1 MSTDKISVLLNW
13 HATLT
18 TCPSLSPKP
27 KVAIL
32 EPNDPSD
39 VTELIGSGRADL
51 DAKVP
56 MIHTLAGKARGF
68 PIMSIGTLMDEPFTG
83 VIYLEGSGITSDFRS
98 LKGKRIGYVGEFGKI
113 QIDELTKYYG
123 MTSSDYTAVR
133 CGMNVS
139 KGIIE
144 GTIDAGIGL
153 ENIQQVELEEW
164 CKANNRPASDVKMLR
179 IDELAELGCC
189 CFCSILYIVR
199 ISLLFAG
206 RLNTQLMVL
215 SRLDSQPKWQCYC
228 CDFCDVDQANEDWLN
243 AHPKEAGAFMRAVKA
258 GADDMFA
265 DPRGGWAEYCK
276 VKPAMNTPLNRLMFD
291 RSFNYMSQDLC
302 NVSRD
307 WNKVTNYSKRLGI
320 VPTDFVANYTNEFVQ
335 WEVAPEGGEAEGLA
349 KQQEMKALQAHVAQH
364 GGVLQATVA

>member
-1 MSTDKISVLLNW
+1 MPMSFSNLAVLPTNIL
-13 HATLT
+13 HT
-18 TCPSLSPKP
+18 SLFAGYFAKEGI

-32 EPNDPSD
+32 EPNDTSD
-39 VTELIGSGRADL
+39 VTELIGSGKADL
-51 DAKVP
+51 GCKA

-68 PIMSIGTLMDEPFTG
+68 PIKSIGTLMDEPFTG
-83 VIYLEGSGITSDFRS
+83 VIYLEGSGITSDFKS

-123 MTSSDYTAVR
+123 MTSEDYTAVR

-189 CFCSILYIVR
+189 CFCSILYI
-199 ISLLFAG
+199 
-206 RLNTQLMVL
+206 
-215 SRLDSQPKWQCYC
+215 
-228 CDFCDVDQANEDWLN
+228 ANEDWLK

-265 DPRGGWAEYCK
+265 DPRASWAEYCK
-276 VKPAMNTPLNRLMFD
+276 VKPVMNTPLNRLMFD
-291 RSFNYMSQDLC
+291 RSFNYMSQDLS

-307 WNKVTNYSKRLGI
+307 WNKVTNYSKRLEI
-320 VPTDFVANYTNEFVQ
+320 VPADFVANYTNEFVQ

-349 KQQEMKALQAHVAQH
+349 KQQEIKALQAHVAQH

>member
-13 HATLT
+13 HATPYHL
-18 TCPSLSPKP
+18 PIFVAQSKGYFAKEGI

-51 DAKVP
+51 GCKA

-68 PIMSIGTLMDEPFTG
+68 PIKSIGTLMDEPFTG

-123 MTSSDYTAVR
+123 MTSDDYTAVR

-153 ENIQQVELEEW
+153 ENIQQVERNG
-164 CKANNRPASDVKMLR
+164 ASPTVAQPATSR
-179 IDELAELGCC
+179 CYELTSWPSSAAVASARSCTLCVAVSC
-189 CFCSILYIVR
+189 L
-199 ISLLFAG
+199 AG
-206 RLNTQLMVL
+206 QLDTQ
-215 SRLDSQPKWQCYC
+215 S
-228 CDFCDVDQANEDWLN
+228 NWLA

-265 DPRGGWAEYCK
+265 DPRASWAEYCK

-291 RSFNYMSQDLC
+291 RSFNYMSQDLS
-302 NVSRD
+302 N
-307 WNKVTNYSKRLGI
+307 VTNYSKRLGI
-320 VPTDFVANYTNEFVQ
+320 VPADFVSNYTNEFVQ

-349 KQQEMKALQAHVAQH
+349 KQQEMKVLQAHVAQH